1 MIWKW
6 LTDWLAPKTKKPVV
20 PLTDWL
26 APKTKK
32 PVVPCPIC
40 DQPMKNDGV
49 LAGLVCGGNDERNGS
64 HCCELDCPYWYGCE
78 VLVSYYRYTIDK
90 RSYCIRYTDTDQGTV
105 RLYSRPAGMSSDILT
120 YRMSNIEYLSSDI
133 DFDPKHP
140 QPTIDRIRLL
150 EAFV

>member
-6 LTDWLAPKTKKPVV
+6 
-20 PLTDWL
+20 LTDWL

-49 LAGLVCGGNDERNGS
+49 FGLVCGEYDERNGS
-64 HCCELDCPYWYGCE
+64 HCCELDCPSYWYGFE
-78 VLVSYYRYTIDK
+78 ELNVRYYRYTIDK
-90 RSYCIRYTDTDQGTV
+90 RSYCIRYTDQGTV

-120 YRMSNIEYLSSDI
+120 YRMSNTEYLSSEI

-140 QPTIDRIRLL
+140 GPVIERIRLL
-150 EAFV
+150 ETFS

>member
-6 LTDWLAPKTKKPVV
+6 
-20 PLTDWL
+20 LTDWL

-49 LAGLVCGGNDERNGS
+49 SAGLVCGGENDERNGS

-78 VLVSYYRYTIDK
+78 VLVRYYRYTIDK

-120 YRMSNIEYLSSDI
+120 YRMAHRISIERY
-133 DFDPKHP
+133 
-140 QPTIDRIRLL
+140 
-150 EAFV
+150 